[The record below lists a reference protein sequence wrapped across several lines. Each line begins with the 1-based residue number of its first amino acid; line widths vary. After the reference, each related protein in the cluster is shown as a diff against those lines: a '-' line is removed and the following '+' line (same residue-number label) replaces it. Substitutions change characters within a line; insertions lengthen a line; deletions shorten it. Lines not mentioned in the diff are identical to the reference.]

1 MLRVSGGIT
10 DEGFSGARVRDTENR
25 MRFSKEGAEFLS
37 TSIRGAIQASS
48 APGMTN
54 RNVLSQNIS
63 TLSESLGK
71 NTEAVQNIIETQ
83 GDETRNEFKKLVDM
97 MAASQKKTGDASIG
111 AIKELVK
118 QIEKIKIA
126 AGDRSEE
133 LVDAL
138 SLQKTQDDLV
148 KQLSRK
154 SVGAT
159 IFEKVTSVDPRGQSI
174 LDSLKQT
181 FSVEK
186 MFGVKPSQSAVR
198 ERISAEMAQAGQGSS
213 LADVVDATTVEA
225 KVEKLKDSK
234 QAEATKTSTNADG
247 AALVSGIDRKSPQV
261 QQVDLLKEILQQLK
275 DMESGGGLGLASM
288 LALPAVGAAIVTA
301 AKVALGVIFGAAAT
315 TAILKAMDWW
325 KNYNQSDFDE
335 FANRPENIGKTDEEL
350 TKALRVENG
359 MDSAA
364 SDPNYD
370 MTQDPAYPLF
380 KAKRTGLYDKDYI
393 GNSEVD
399 LNMLAAT
406 TDTAQLQAIL
416 DDNDLSDTDRMRVS
430 RRLEQIKRETPVTPE
445 IVPKD
450 GPKPEGEPVSE
461 LAPIGVGAMPT
472 LDSNGNV
479 ISETAGDA
487 TAKTSTTPFVMNIK
501 PKDVLGFAAELNFQ
515 NMISPAITPTAD
527 AVGNMSSSINDTITQ
542 IVNNIYNTNNT
553 TGSGGAASVTVNT
566 PMTARDT
573 DPSFRVYQLQKLSTR

>member
-198 ERISAEMAQAGQGSS
+198 ERISAEMEQASQGSS

-234 QAEATKTSTNADG
+234 QAEATKTATNAEG

-315 TAILKAMDWW
+315 TAIMKAMDWW
-325 KNYNQSDFDE
+325 TNYNQSDFDE

-380 KAKRTGLYDKDYI
+380 KAKRTGLYDKDYV

-416 DDNDLSDTDRMRVS
+416 DDNDLSETDRMRVS
-430 RRLEQIKRETPVTPE
+430 SRLEQIKRETPVTPE

-450 GPKPEGEPVSE
+450 GTKQEGEPVSE

-479 ISETAGDA
+479 ISEAAGA
-487 TAKTSTTPFVMNIK
+487 SEKSSTTPLMMNIK
-501 PKDVLGFAAELNFQ
+501 AKDVLGFAAELNFQ
-515 NMISPAITPTAD
+515 HMMSPAITPTAD
-527 AVGNMSSSINDTITQ
+527 AVDNMSSSINDTITQ

>member
-83 GDETRNEFKKLVDM
+83 GDETRIEFKKLVDM

-234 QAEATKTSTNADG
+234 QAEATKTATNAEG

-315 TAILKAMDWW
+315 TAIMKAMDWW
-325 KNYNQSDFDE
+325 TNYNQSDFDE

-430 RRLEQIKRETPVTPE
+430 SRLEQIKRETPVTPE

-479 ISETAGDA
+479 ISEAEGDA
-487 TAKTSTTPFVMNIK
+487 TAKTSTTPLMMNIK
-501 PKDVLGFAAELNFQ
+501 AKDVLGFAAELNFQ

-527 AVGNMSSSINDTITQ
+527 AVYNTSSINDTITQ